1 MRYIY
6 VILPLLVLLGFSCET
21 PEELKEIKEYKGPFK
36 EAEDIEL
43 YYMES
48 TRVKTKVEAHVV
60 WEYQNGDREF
70 PEGIFL
76 QFYDEEDGS
85 VTSELRADKAFYTKK
100 ENLWRGLGDVEVK
113 NLEKG
118 QKLNSEEL
126 FWKPDQEKIF
136 TEKFVT
142 IKEGDQVLYG
152 TGLEAKQDFSS
163 WFIKNVEGE
172 FYLDEDNE

>member
-1 MRYIY
+1 MKS
-6 VILPLLVLLGFSCET
+6 VFAILPLLMILLIFSCEK
-21 PEELKEIKEYKGPFK
+21 PEELKEIQEYKGPLK

-43 YYMES
+43 YYMEL
-48 TRVKTKVEAHVV
+48 TKVKTKVEAQVV

-76 QFYDEEDGS
+76 QFYDDDGN
-85 VTSELRADKAFYTKK
+85 VTSKLRADKAFYTKK

-118 QKLNSEEL
+118 QQLNTEEL

-172 FYLDEDNE
+172 FYLDEEKE